1 MMRSTLV
8 RLLAVVAIVLLPSCG
23 LGGSCSEEDLRL
35 AEAIPQYEGVQ
46 LEFFDD
52 PEGAGCAAQL
62 EVEAEADDVIDHYR
76 GVLEADGWDVSTED
90 VPVVGLEGMMVR
102 DFSAQRGEAEVT
114 IALEEFE
121 GRVSAA
127 IRVDA

>member
-1 MMRSTLV
+1 MMRSKLL
-8 RLLAVVAIVLLPSCG
+8 RLIAVVAIVLLPNCG
-23 LGGSCSEEDLRL
+23 RGGSCSDDDLRL
-35 AEAIPQYEGVQ
+35 AEAIPHYEGVQ

-62 EVEAEADDVIDHYR
+62 EVEADADDVIDHYR
-76 GVLEADGWDVSTED
+76 GALEADGWEVSTED
-90 VPVVGLEGMMVR
+90 VSVEGLEGMTVR
-102 DFSAQRGEAEVT
+102 DLDARRGEAEVT
-114 IALEEFE
+114 IALEGFE